1 MTLVGGCAADG
12 VANAGKGAAAYTED
26 VESWALGARIRLARQ
41 QRGLT
46 QAALA
51 ATVGVTQAAVS
62 SWEAGVETP
71 SFTHTLK
78 LLLVLPELRG
88 DLPRDLVDLLVRV
101 ERALFA
107 DRCTCEDC
115 SCHVPDTAADLVAR

>member
-1 MTLVGGCAADG
+1 VS
-12 VANAGKGAAAYTED
+12 
-26 VESWALGARIRLARQ
+26 VETWALGPWIRQARQ
-41 QRGLT
+41 QRGWT

-62 SWEAGVETP
+62 SWEAGAETP

-78 LLLVLPELRG
+78 LLLALPELRAH
-88 DLPRDLVDLLVRV
+88 LPREQVDLLVRV

-115 SCHVPDTAADLVAR
+115 SCHTPDRPADLVARS

>member
-1 MTLVGGCAADG
+1 M
-12 VANAGKGAAAYTED
+12 
-26 VESWALGARIRLARQ
+26 ESWAPGARIRLARQ

-51 ATVGVTQAAVS
+51 AAVGVTQAAVS
-62 SWEAGVETP
+62 SWEAGAETP

-78 LLLVLPELRG
+78 LLLVLPELRS

-115 SCHVPDTAADLVAR
+115 SCHVPDTATDLVAR